1 MEIHEDVA
9 GRVGGAVLS
18 EDDFVVKINALGQ
31 DAVQGLGDES
41 LMVIGDHHH
50 AELHA
55 SILACKLTVARRC
68 CPSGC
73 ASSESSEINYMIATV
88 GDVPDNLGAILCPR
102 LAESS
107 QTITMRSFC
116 GSVSIALW
124 GIRFSVSIG
133 AYT

>member
-1 MEIHEDVA
+1 MKIHEDVA
-9 GRVGGAVLS
+9 GGVGGALRF
-18 EDDFVVKINALGQ
+18 DYDFGVKMNALGQ

-41 LMVIGDHHH
+41 LVVIGDHYH

-55 SILACKLTVARRC
+55 STLACKLTVACRC

-102 LAESS
+102 LA
-107 QTITMRSFC
+107 
-116 GSVSIALW
+116 
-124 GIRFSVSIG
+124 
-133 AYT
+133 